1 MNLVQMSISGALLIL
16 AVVLIRLAAL
26 RAVPKRTFLF
36 LWALVLVR
44 LLVPF
49 PPILPLPSP
58 LSAVFSGTVTATA
71 APGDNAARPTAMPT
85 AGREPLPQSPQTAA
99 PITSAAPATHAP
111 VQPAVTAAPAVTA
124 RPRGNISGEGPGFL
138 PSPQT
143 VLAGKAALL
152 IWLLGMI
159 VTAAVFAF
167 LYGVSYG
174 RFRRALPLEG
184 PAAEGWLAAHP
195 AKRKLSLR
203 TLAGLSSP
211 LTYGILRPVIL
222 LPEGLDLREEGA
234 AFALEHEY
242 VHARRLDALWKLLL
256 ALTLSVHWFNP
267 FVWLMWFLA
276 NRDLELSCDEE
287 VLRRYET
294 DQRGDYARALLAM
307 EEKRALLPPLHS
319 GFGSGATK
327 ERILSIMKYKKATVL
342 SVSLAVVLVA
352 VLAACALGGRA
363 DKEPAPPTSAP
374 GAPGADLTVGP
385 VRWGM
390 SPEEVRRALTDT
402 KGDVGPVSADGKI
415 TLSAEFCSCPA
426 EISWCFADDGNGLF
440 LNGIEVLFT
449 DAEAFDRE
457 AVAKALEENWGA
469 RCKYGKARKYSPGV
483 DGPDIAPKEDWY
495 WRTADFSDEYGWKS
509 GVTARFLTKDGS
521 TSLLI
526 DATGRSQA
534 EGRLTTLPR
543 TEETKWEVDR
553 LMGLATRI
561 RPSAASWEYFDPE
574 YMHSDGGSEQ
584 ASVRVYTPRDRDL
597 AEKLFDPYSWLTVDY
612 RGDQFDPADASDILL
627 DGSLVPTV
635 SVFTPESI
643 FEEGWQAVFTNR
655 TNEDLTLYFPEGL
668 LAERDG
674 VWVRPRF
681 HYDGTYDYISPTLA
695 PGESYTFDCQFE
707 LRHACY
713 DLAPGRYMLTMAA
726 YQGGRQLTYGA
737 VVWITDGPAPK
748 DGEASIP
755 FESGGYTLSVPAEYA
770 ESLTVE
776 TEKMGDHWETLFTV
790 TEKASYEAGQK
801 LSPGNEDGLGWLFS
815 IARISED
822 ELGKLMMW
830 DMSGIDAFAREQSGD
845 YLLLLRPT
853 DVRFLPNGEDDEAR
867 MDQWEA
873 MQDWT
878 WASMP
883 ERFLEDNADLTPC
896 RHGGSF
902 VENALARVLYYD
914 PAEYGEADR
923 PLIRYGDGE
932 GVDPLGTSQAREDAR
947 RMLWEYSMEGAAAAK
962 DFPETG
968 ASVTL
973 TDPLG
978 IIVTFRRDSDVVRVT
993 YNGDTHQYFRL
1004 KSLLLHGN
1012 PIGTMA
1018 CGWYFDAAATLSG
1031 ETASYRNGDFTLRLP
1046 AEYASQLVVRT
1057 EWDRDYLGETLFR
1070 VSERGSRDRWAAAHD
1085 TYTADA
1091 TDGWLFSIL
1100 RVERESWARS
1110 VTGGSSGVFVFAE
1123 DSEGCCYVCSY
1134 PIWLT
1139 FQPEEGATADRESE
1153 AYRQYRTLTAAL
1165 RSFDTEQHFIS
1176 DNSLTARYFTD
1187 VQQYFLCFAI
1197 YGYED
1202 CNIRQGLE
1210 GEAFDPRRSEEALY
1224 YLKLLLWDVE
1234 YDALDSVQEPAE
1246 EPIVLELEREY
1257 SQLLSRLLFWPDSDL
1272 AALENSG
1279 GRQYY
1284 ACKARGAEYGNRA
1297 YSWAATCL
1305 EMARIGVALP
1315 PVSGRTVSYESQGL
1329 TLTIPEEYDELL
1341 IVDTEPELQ
1350 GALFRVMQRSSW
1362 ENGQKAHPGEDWGD
1376 GLLFVLR
1383 RYDEKE
1389 LLWEL
1394 RAHPTPASLVGRDRE
1409 GNYYLIGYPSDVR
1422 FVGEDPQIITPSD
1435 PGLPEWKALNFWAE
1449 GIGDAICAANADA
1462 LIPMEKAFCEL
1473 EHVLAVLL
1481 EDGAETPLPEYF
1493 RFVSPEGAVTE
1504 AADVAEKFD
1513 YARRILLEGSSFWL
1527 PEDTPPPEGRPIRL
1541 ETPGVSVN
1549 SRLLFT
1555 FWPGSDIFREECF
1568 YSENGAH
1575 SSRMLR
1581 MTLPKDGPN
1590 IGYLMVRWYGK
1601 AAADVVHHV
1610 TAEIVDYGNDTIC
1623 IKVTDPGDSRLPVGF
1638 EMYVGGSY
1646 LSEDGG
1652 SAPAFELPVGCI
1664 VEVEYRGEVVG
1675 DEFRYCGPTGGTA
1688 GYIRVVEP

>member
-71 APGDNAARPTAMPT
+71 APGDNAVRPTAMPT

-99 PITSAAPATHAP
+99 PITSAAPAAHAP

-124 RPRGNISGEGPGFL
+124 RPQGNISGEGPGFL

-152 IWLLGMI
+152 VWLLGMS

-195 AKRKLSLR
+195 TKRKLSLR

-222 LPEGLDLREEGA
+222 LPEGLDLREENA

-307 EEKRALLPPLHS
+307 EEKRSLLPPLHS

-342 SVSLAVVLVA
+342 SIALAVVLVA
-352 VLAACALGGRA
+352 VLAACALGGA
-363 DKEPAPPTSAP
+363 EKPKATPEPTAVPSIAPTAVPAPTATPAPAPT
-374 GAPGADLTVGP
+374 GAPD
-385 VRWGM
+385 
-390 SPEEVRRALTDT
+390 E
-402 KGDVGPVSADGKI
+402 SA
-415 TLSAEFCSCPA
+415 
-426 EISWCFADDGNGLF
+426 
-440 LNGIEVLFT
+440 
-449 DAEAFDRE
+449 R
-457 AVAKALEENWGA
+457 
-469 RCKYGKARKYSPGV
+469 
-483 DGPDIAPKEDWY
+483 
-495 WRTADFSDEYGWKS
+495 
-509 GVTARFLTKDGS
+509 
-521 TSLLI
+521 
-526 DATGRSQA
+526 
-534 EGRLTTLPR
+534 
-543 TEETKWEVDR
+543 
-553 LMGLATRI
+553 
-561 RPSAASWEYFDPE
+561 
-574 YMHSDGGSEQ
+574 
-584 ASVRVYTPRDRDL
+584 
-597 AEKLFDPYSWLTVDY
+597 
-612 RGDQFDPADASDILL
+612 
-627 DGSLVPTV
+627 
-635 SVFTPESI
+635 
-643 FEEGWQAVFTNR
+643 
-655 TNEDLTLYFPEGL
+655 
-668 LAERDG
+668 
-674 VWVRPRF
+674 
-681 HYDGTYDYISPTLA
+681 
-695 PGESYTFDCQFE
+695 
-707 LRHACY
+707 
-713 DLAPGRYMLTMAA
+713 
-726 YQGGRQLTYGA
+726 
-737 VVWITDGPAPK
+737 
-748 DGEASIP
+748 

-776 TEKMGDHWETLFTV
+776 TEKMTDYWETLFTV

-815 IARISED
+815 IVRIGED

-830 DMSGIDAFAREQSGD
+830 DMSGVQCFAGTETGD
-845 YLLLLRPT
+845 YLLLIQPT
-853 DVRFLPNGEDDEAR
+853 DLRFLPNGEDDEAR

-883 ERFLEDNADLTPC
+883 ERFLEDNAGLTPC

-932 GVDPLGTSQAREDAR
+932 GADPLGTSQAREDAR
-947 RMLWEYSMEGAAAAK
+947 RILWEYSMEGAVAAK

-978 IIVTFRRDSDVVRVT
+978 IVVTFREDSDVVRVT

-1012 PIGTMA
+1012 PIGSLA

-1031 ETASYRNGDFTLRLP
+1031 ETASYRNGDYTLRLP

-1110 VTGGSSGVFVFAE
+1110 VTGGSSGAFVFAE

-1153 AYRQYRTLTAAL
+1153 AYRQFRTVQTAL
-1165 RSFDTEQHFIS
+1165 SSFDTEQHFIS
-1176 DNSLTARYFTD
+1176 DNSLTARYFTG

-1202 CNIRQGLE
+1202 CIIRQGRD

-1234 YDALDSVQEPAE
+1234 YDALETAQEPAE
-1246 EPIVLELEREY
+1246 EPIVLELEHEY
-1257 SQLLSRLLFWPDSDL
+1257 SQLLSRLLFWPGSDL

-1305 EMARIGVALP
+1305 DMARTGVALP

-1341 IVDTEPELQ
+1341 IVDTEPKQ
-1350 GALFRVMQRSSW
+1350 QDALFRVLQRSSW
-1362 ENGQKAHPGEDWGD
+1362 VNGQKAHPGEDKGD

-1394 RAHPTPASLVGRDRE
+1394 RSHPTPASLVGRDRE

-1435 PGLPEWKALNFWAE
+1435 PGLPEWKALNFWAA
-1449 GIGDAICAANADA
+1449 GIGEAICAANGDA
-1462 LIPMEKAFCEL
+1462 LIPMEKAFCGL

-1481 EDGAETPLPEYF
+1481 EDGAEAPLPEYF
-1493 RFVSPEGAVTE
+1493 RFVSPEGAATE
-1504 AADVAEKFD
+1504 GADVPEKFD

-1527 PEDTPPPEGRPIRL
+1527 PEDTPAPEGRPIRL

-1555 FWPGSDIFREECF
+1555 FWPGSELFREEYF
-1568 YSENGAH
+1568 YSENGVH
-1575 SSRMLR
+1575 SSRMVR

-1590 IGYLMVRWYGK
+1590 IGYLMARWYGK
-1601 AAADVVHHV
+1601 AAEDVVHHV
-1610 TAEIVDYGNDTIC
+1610 TAEVVGYGNDTVC
-1623 IKVTDPGDSRLPVGF
+1623 IKVTDPGDSRLPIGF

-1646 LSEDGG
+1646 LSEDGEY
-1652 SAPAFELPVGCI
+1652 ALAAELPVGSI
-1664 VEVEYRGEVVG
+1664 VEVEYSGEVVA
-1675 DEFRYCGPTGGTA
+1675 DEFGYCGPTGGPA

>member
-71 APGDNAARPTAMPT
+71 APGDNAVRPTAMPT
-85 AGREPLPQSPQTAA
+85 ADREPLPQSPQTAA
-99 PITSAAPATHAP
+99 PITSAGPATHAP
-111 VQPAVTAAPAVTA
+111 VQPAATAAPAVTA
-124 RPRGNISGEGPGFL
+124 RPQGNISGEGPGFL

-152 IWLLGMI
+152 VWLLGMI

-203 TLAGLSSP
+203 TLTGLSSP

-342 SVSLAVVLVA
+342 SIALAAALVA
-352 VLAACALGGRA
+352 VLAACALGGA
-363 DKEPAPPTSAP
+363 EKPKATPEPTSVPSIAPTAAPTPTATPAPAPT
-374 GAPGADLTVGP
+374 GAPD
-385 VRWGM
+385 
-390 SPEEVRRALTDT
+390 E
-402 KGDVGPVSADGKI
+402 SA
-415 TLSAEFCSCPA
+415 
-426 EISWCFADDGNGLF
+426 
-440 LNGIEVLFT
+440 
-449 DAEAFDRE
+449 R
-457 AVAKALEENWGA
+457 
-469 RCKYGKARKYSPGV
+469 
-483 DGPDIAPKEDWY
+483 
-495 WRTADFSDEYGWKS
+495 
-509 GVTARFLTKDGS
+509 
-521 TSLLI
+521 
-526 DATGRSQA
+526 
-534 EGRLTTLPR
+534 
-543 TEETKWEVDR
+543 
-553 LMGLATRI
+553 
-561 RPSAASWEYFDPE
+561 
-574 YMHSDGGSEQ
+574 
-584 ASVRVYTPRDRDL
+584 
-597 AEKLFDPYSWLTVDY
+597 
-612 RGDQFDPADASDILL
+612 
-627 DGSLVPTV
+627 
-635 SVFTPESI
+635 
-643 FEEGWQAVFTNR
+643 
-655 TNEDLTLYFPEGL
+655 
-668 LAERDG
+668 
-674 VWVRPRF
+674 
-681 HYDGTYDYISPTLA
+681 
-695 PGESYTFDCQFE
+695 
-707 LRHACY
+707 
-713 DLAPGRYMLTMAA
+713 
-726 YQGGRQLTYGA
+726 
-737 VVWITDGPAPK
+737 
-748 DGEASIP
+748 

-801 LSPGNEDGLGWLFS
+801 LHPGEDWGDGWLFS
-815 IARISED
+815 IVRIGED

-883 ERFLEDNADLTPC
+883 ERFLEDNAGLTPC

-932 GVDPLGTSQAREDAR
+932 GVDPLGTSQAREDAHR
-947 RMLWEYSMEGAAAAK
+947 ILWEYSMEGAVAAK

-978 IIVTFRRDSDVVRVT
+978 IVVTFREDSDVVRVT

-1012 PIGTMA
+1012 PIGSMA

-1031 ETASYRNGDFTLRLP
+1031 ETASYRNGDYTLRLP

-1070 VSERGSRDRWAAAHD
+1070 VSERGSHDRWAAAHD
-1085 TYTADA
+1085 TYSADA

-1110 VTGGSSGVFVFAE
+1110 VTSSSSGVFVFAE

-1134 PIWLT
+1134 PIWQT
-1139 FQPEEGATADRESE
+1139 FQPEEGVTADRESE
-1153 AYRQYRTLTAAL
+1153 AYRQFRTVRTAL
-1165 RSFDTEQHFIS
+1165 SSFDTEQHFIS
-1176 DNSLTARYFTD
+1176 DNNLTARYFTD

-1202 CNIRQGLE
+1202 CNIRQGWD

-1234 YDALDSVQEPAE
+1234 YDALETAQEPAE

-1284 ACKARGAEYGNRA
+1284 ACRARGAEYGNRA
-1297 YSWAATCL
+1297 YSWAAACL
-1305 EMARIGVALP
+1305 DMARIGVALP

-1329 TLTIPEEYDELL
+1329 TLAIPEEYDELL
-1341 IVDTEPELQ
+1341 IVDTEPKQ
-1350 GALFRVMQRSSW
+1350 QDALFRVMQRSSW
-1362 ENGQKAHPGEDWGD
+1362 VNGQKGHPGEDWGD
-1376 GLLFVLR
+1376 GLLFVVYKVGEEGLIR
-1383 RYDEKE
+1383 
-1389 LLWEL
+1389 EL

-1435 PGLPEWKALNFWAE
+1435 PGLPEWEALNRWAA
-1449 GIGDAICAANADA
+1449 GIGDAICTANADT

-1481 EDGAETPLPEYF
+1481 EDGAEAPLPEYF
-1493 RFVSPEGAVTE
+1493 RFVSPEGAATE
-1504 AADVAEKFD
+1504 GADVAEKFD
-1513 YARRILLEGSSFWL
+1513 FARRILLEGSSRWL
-1527 PEDTPPPEGRPIRL
+1527 PEDTPAPEGRPIRL
-1541 ETPGVSVN
+1541 ETPGLSVN
-1549 SRLLFT
+1549 SRAVFT
-1555 FWPGSDIFREECF
+1555 FWPGSELFREEVF
-1568 YSENGAH
+1568 YDGSGVH
-1575 SSRMLR
+1575 TSRMLR

-1590 IGYLMVRWYGK
+1590 IGYLMARWYGK
-1601 AAADVVHHV
+1601 AAEDVVHHLTGEV
-1610 TAEIVDYGNDTIC
+1610 AGYGNDTIC
-1623 IKVTDPGDSRLPVGF
+1623 IKVTDPGDSRLPISF

-1652 SAPAFELPVGCI
+1652 TTPVFELPLGSI
-1664 VEVEYRGEVVG
+1664 VEVEYSGEVVA
-1675 DEFRYCGPTGGTA
+1675 DEFGYCGPTGGPA

>member
-85 AGREPLPQSPQTAA
+85 AGREPLPQSPQAAA

-124 RPRGNISGEGPGFL
+124 RPQGNISGEGPGFL

-256 ALTLSVHWFNP
+256 ALTLAVHWFNP

-342 SVSLAVVLVA
+342 SVSLAAALVA
-352 VLAACALGGRA
+352 VLAACALGGA
-363 DKEPAPPTSAP
+363 EKPKTIPEPT
-374 GAPGADLTVGP
+374 
-385 VRWGM
+385 
-390 SPEEVRRALTDT
+390 
-402 KGDVGPVSADGKI
+402 
-415 TLSAEFCSCPA
+415 
-426 EISWCFADDGNGLF
+426 
-440 LNGIEVLFT
+440 
-449 DAEAFDRE
+449 
-457 AVAKALEENWGA
+457 AVP
-469 RCKYGKARKYSPGV
+469 S
-483 DGPDIAPKEDWY
+483 IAP
-495 WRTADFSDEYGWKS
+495 TAAPTPTATPAHAPTAAPDES
-509 GVTARFLTKDGS
+509 AR
-521 TSLLI
+521 
-526 DATGRSQA
+526 
-534 EGRLTTLPR
+534 
-543 TEETKWEVDR
+543 
-553 LMGLATRI
+553 
-561 RPSAASWEYFDPE
+561 
-574 YMHSDGGSEQ
+574 
-584 ASVRVYTPRDRDL
+584 
-597 AEKLFDPYSWLTVDY
+597 
-612 RGDQFDPADASDILL
+612 
-627 DGSLVPTV
+627 
-635 SVFTPESI
+635 
-643 FEEGWQAVFTNR
+643 
-655 TNEDLTLYFPEGL
+655 
-668 LAERDG
+668 
-674 VWVRPRF
+674 
-681 HYDGTYDYISPTLA
+681 
-695 PGESYTFDCQFE
+695 
-707 LRHACY
+707 
-713 DLAPGRYMLTMAA
+713 
-726 YQGGRQLTYGA
+726 
-737 VVWITDGPAPK
+737 
-748 DGEASIP
+748 
-755 FESGGYTLSVPAEYA
+755 FESGGYTLSIPAEYA

-776 TEKMGDHWETLFTV
+776 TEKMGDYWETLFTV

-801 LSPGNEDGLGWLFS
+801 LHPGEDWGDGWLFS
-815 IARISED
+815 IVRIGED

-830 DMSGIDAFAREQSGD
+830 DMSGVQCFAGTETGD
-845 YLLLLRPT
+845 YLLLIQPT
-853 DVRFLPNGEDDEAR
+853 DLRFLPNGEDDEAR

-883 ERFLEDNADLTPC
+883 ERFLEDNAGLTPC
-896 RHGGSF
+896 RHGSSF

-914 PAEYGEADR
+914 PAEYREADR

-947 RMLWEYSMEGAAAAK
+947 RILWEYSMEGAVAAK

-978 IIVTFRRDSDVVRVT
+978 IVVTFREDSDVVRVT

-1031 ETASYRNGDFTLRLP
+1031 ETASYRNGDYTLRLP
-1046 AEYASQLVVRT
+1046 AEYANQLVVRT

-1110 VTGGSSGVFVFAE
+1110 VTGGSSGAFVFAE

-1139 FQPEEGATADRESE
+1139 FQPEEGATVDRESE

-1165 RSFDTEQHFIS
+1165 RSFDTEQHFVS

-1202 CNIRQGLE
+1202 CNIRQGWD

-1315 PVSGRTVSYESQGL
+1315 PVSGRTVSYQSQGL
-1329 TLTIPEEYDELL
+1329 TLAIPEEYDELL
-1341 IVDTEPELQ
+1341 IVDTEPKQ
-1350 GALFRVMQRSSW
+1350 QDALFRVLQRSSW
-1362 ENGQKAHPGEDWGD
+1362 VNGQKGHPGEDWGD
-1376 GLLFVLR
+1376 GLLFVVYKVGEEGLIR
-1383 RYDEKE
+1383 
-1389 LLWEL
+1389 EL
-1394 RAHPTPASLVGRDRE
+1394 RAHPTPASLAGRDRE

-1435 PGLPEWKALNFWAE
+1435 PGLPEWKALNRWAA
-1449 GIGDAICAANADA
+1449 GIGEAICAANGDA
-1462 LIPMEKAFCEL
+1462 LIPMEKAFCGL

-1481 EDGAETPLPEYF
+1481 EDGAEAPLPEYF

-1504 AADVAEKFD
+1504 AADVAERFD

-1527 PEDTPPPEGRPIRL
+1527 PEDTPAPEGRPIRL

-1555 FWPGSDIFREECF
+1555 FWPGSDIFREEVF
-1568 YSENGAH
+1568 YSENGVH
-1575 SSRMLR
+1575 TSRMLR

-1590 IGYLMVRWYGK
+1590 IGYLMARWYGK

-1610 TAEIVDYGNDTIC
+1610 TAEVVGYGNDTIC
-1623 IKVTDPGDSRLPVGF
+1623 IKVTDPGDSRLPIGF

-1646 LSEDGG
+1646 LSEDGEY
-1652 SAPAFELPVGCI
+1652 ALAAEIPVGSI
-1664 VEVEYRGEVVG
+1664 VEVEYSGEVVAG
-1675 DEFRYCGPTGGTA
+1675 EFGYCGPTGGPA

>member
-71 APGDNAARPTAMPT
+71 APGDNAVRPTAMPT

-143 VLAGKAALL
+143 ALAGKAALL
-152 IWLLGMI
+152 VWLLGMI

-256 ALTLSVHWFNP
+256 ALALSVHWFNP

-342 SVSLAVVLVA
+342 SIALAVVLVA
-352 VLAACALGGRA
+352 VLAACALGGA
-363 DKEPAPPTSAP
+363 EKPKATLEPTAVPSIAPTAVPTPTATPAPAPT
-374 GAPGADLTVGP
+374 GAPD
-385 VRWGM
+385 
-390 SPEEVRRALTDT
+390 E
-402 KGDVGPVSADGKI
+402 SA
-415 TLSAEFCSCPA
+415 
-426 EISWCFADDGNGLF
+426 
-440 LNGIEVLFT
+440 
-449 DAEAFDRE
+449 
-457 AVAKALEENWGA
+457 
-469 RCKYGKARKYSPGV
+469 
-483 DGPDIAPKEDWY
+483 
-495 WRTADFSDEYGWKS
+495 
-509 GVTARFLTKDGS
+509 
-521 TSLLI
+521 
-526 DATGRSQA
+526 
-534 EGRLTTLPR
+534 
-543 TEETKWEVDR
+543 
-553 LMGLATRI
+553 
-561 RPSAASWEYFDPE
+561 
-574 YMHSDGGSEQ
+574 
-584 ASVRVYTPRDRDL
+584 
-597 AEKLFDPYSWLTVDY
+597 
-612 RGDQFDPADASDILL
+612 
-627 DGSLVPTV
+627 
-635 SVFTPESI
+635 
-643 FEEGWQAVFTNR
+643 
-655 TNEDLTLYFPEGL
+655 
-668 LAERDG
+668 
-674 VWVRPRF
+674 
-681 HYDGTYDYISPTLA
+681 
-695 PGESYTFDCQFE
+695 
-707 LRHACY
+707 
-713 DLAPGRYMLTMAA
+713 
-726 YQGGRQLTYGA
+726 
-737 VVWITDGPAPK
+737 
-748 DGEASIP
+748 P
-755 FESGGYTLSVPAEYA
+755 FESGGYTLSIPAEYA
-770 ESLTVE
+770 EALTVE
-776 TEKMGDHWETLFTV
+776 TEKKGDHWEILFTV

-801 LSPGNEDGLGWLFS
+801 LHPGEDWGDGWLFS
-815 IARISED
+815 IVRIGED

-830 DMSGIDAFAREQSGD
+830 DMSGIDAFAREHSGD

-883 ERFLEDNADLTPC
+883 ERFLADNASLTPC
-896 RHGGSF
+896 RHGDSF
-902 VENALARVLYYD
+902 EENALARVLYYD

-947 RMLWEYSMEGAAAAK
+947 RILWEYSMEGAVAAK

-978 IIVTFRRDSDVVRVT
+978 IVVTFREDSDVVRVT

-1031 ETASYRNGDFTLRLP
+1031 EMASYRNGDFTLRLP

-1070 VSERGSRDRWAAAHD
+1070 VSERGSHDRWAAAHD

-1110 VTGGSSGVFVFAE
+1110 VTSSSSGVFVFAE

-1134 PIWLT
+1134 PIWQT
-1139 FQPEEGATADRESE
+1139 FQSEEGATADRESE
-1153 AYRQYRTLTAAL
+1153 ASRQYRTLTAAL

-1176 DNSLTARYFTD
+1176 DNNLTARYFTG

-1197 YGYED
+1197 YGFED
-1202 CNIRQGLE
+1202 CIIRQGLE

-1257 SQLLSRLLFWPDSDL
+1257 SPLLSRLLFWPGSDL

-1297 YSWAATCL
+1297 YIWAATCL
-1305 EMARIGVALP
+1305 DMARIGVALP

-1329 TLTIPEEYDELL
+1329 TLAIPEEYDKLL
-1341 IVDTEPELQ
+1341 IVDTEPRQ
-1350 GALFRVMQRSSW
+1350 QDALFRVLQRSSW
-1362 ENGQKAHPGEDWGD
+1362 VNGQKGHPGEDKGD
-1376 GLLFVLR
+1376 GLLFVVYKVGEEGLIR
-1383 RYDEKE
+1383 
-1389 LLWEL
+1389 EL
-1394 RAHPTPASLVGRDRE
+1394 RAHPTPASLAGRDRE

-1435 PGLPEWKALNFWAE
+1435 PGLPEWEALNRWAE
-1449 GIGDAICAANADA
+1449 GAGKAFQAANADA

-1473 EHVLAVLL
+1473 ESILAVIL
-1481 EDGAETPLPEYF
+1481 EDGAEVSLPEF
-1493 RFVSPEGAVTE
+1493 FHFVSPEGAVTE

-1513 YARRILLEGSSFWL
+1513 FARRILLEGSSCWL
-1527 PEDTPPPEGRPIRL
+1527 PEDTPAPEGRPIRL
-1541 ETPGVSVN
+1541 ETQGRSVG
-1549 SRLLFT
+1549 SRVLFT
-1555 FWPGSDIFREECF
+1555 FWPGSELFREEVF
-1568 YSENGAH
+1568 YDGIGVH
-1575 SSRMLR
+1575 SSRMVR

-1590 IGYLMVRWYGK
+1590 IGYLMARWYGK
-1601 AAADVVHHV
+1601 AAEDVVHHL
-1610 TAEIVDYGNDTIC
+1610 TAEVVGYGNDTIC
-1623 IKVTDPGDSRLPVGF
+1623 IKVTDPGDSRLPIGF

-1646 LSEDGG
+1646 LSEDGEY
-1652 SAPAFELPVGCI
+1652 ALAAELPVGSI
-1664 VEVEYRGEVVG
+1664 VEVEYSGEVVA
-1675 DEFRYCGPTGGTA
+1675 DEFGYCGPTGGPA

>member
-1 MNLVQMSISGALLIL
+1 MNLVQMSVSGALLVL

-49 PPILPLPSP
+49 PPLLPLPSLLP
-58 LSAVFSGTVTATA
+58 EGLLAPTVTAATA
-71 APGDNAARPTAMPT
+71 AQAVPSSAANAAQGEQTPRPAYTPAP
-85 AGREPLPQSPQTAA
+85 AQTAA
-99 PITSAAPATHAP
+99 PAPQASHAPTPNAPATPHGTVPGEPLRTEPGGALS
-111 VQPAVTAAPAVTA
+111 
-124 RPRGNISGEGPGFL
+124 PRMASVGR
-138 PSPQT
+138 
-143 VLAGKAALL
+143 AAL
-152 IWLLGMI
+152 IVWLLGLCI
-159 VTAAVFAF
+159 TAAVFAI
-167 LYGVSYG
+167 LYILSYR
-174 RFRRALPLEG
+174 RFRRAKPLEG
-184 PAAEGWLAAHP
+184 PAAEVWLASHTT
-195 AKRKLSLR
+195 KRKLSLR

-222 LPEGLDLREEGA
+222 LPEDMDLSEESA
-234 AFALEHEY
+234 AYALEHEY

-256 ALTLSVHWFNP
+256 AITLTVHWFNP

-287 VLRRYET
+287 VLRRFGTE
-294 DQRGDYARALLAM
+294 QRGDYARALLAM

-319 GFGSGATK
+319 GFGAGTTK

-342 SVSLAVVLVA
+342 SIALAVALVA
-352 VLAACALGGRA
+352 ALAACTLGGAERPKGTPEPTA
-363 DKEPAPPTSAP
+363 MPSITPTAAPEPTDTPTPAPAPT
-374 GAPGADLTVGP
+374 GAPD
-385 VRWGM
+385 
-390 SPEEVRRALTDT
+390 
-402 KGDVGPVSADGKI
+402 
-415 TLSAEFCSCPA
+415 EF
-426 EISWCFADDGNGLF
+426 
-440 LNGIEVLFT
+440 
-449 DAEAFDRE
+449 
-457 AVAKALEENWGA
+457 A
-469 RCKYGKARKYSPGV
+469 R
-483 DGPDIAPKEDWY
+483 
-495 WRTADFSDEYGWKS
+495 
-509 GVTARFLTKDGS
+509 
-521 TSLLI
+521 
-526 DATGRSQA
+526 
-534 EGRLTTLPR
+534 
-543 TEETKWEVDR
+543 
-553 LMGLATRI
+553 
-561 RPSAASWEYFDPE
+561 
-574 YMHSDGGSEQ
+574 
-584 ASVRVYTPRDRDL
+584 
-597 AEKLFDPYSWLTVDY
+597 
-612 RGDQFDPADASDILL
+612 
-627 DGSLVPTV
+627 
-635 SVFTPESI
+635 
-643 FEEGWQAVFTNR
+643 
-655 TNEDLTLYFPEGL
+655 
-668 LAERDG
+668 
-674 VWVRPRF
+674 
-681 HYDGTYDYISPTLA
+681 
-695 PGESYTFDCQFE
+695 
-707 LRHACY
+707 
-713 DLAPGRYMLTMAA
+713 
-726 YQGGRQLTYGA
+726 
-737 VVWITDGPAPK
+737 
-748 DGEASIP
+748 
-755 FESGGYTLSVPAEYA
+755 FESGGYTLSIPPEYA

-776 TEKMGDHWETLFTV
+776 TEKMTDHWEVLFTV

-801 LSPGNEDGLGWLFS
+801 LHPGEDWGDGWLFS

-830 DMSGIDAFAREQSGD
+830 DMSGVDAFAREQGGD

-853 DVRFLPNGEDDEAR
+853 DVRFVADGEDVEAR
-867 MDQWEA
+867 MQQWEA
-873 MQDWT
+873 MKDWT

-883 ERFLEDNADLTPC
+883 ERFLADNAGLTPS

-973 TDPLG
+973 TGPLG
-978 IIVTFRRDSDVVRVT
+978 IVVTFREDSDVVRVT
-993 YNGDTHQYFRL
+993 YNGDTHQYFLL
-1004 KSLLLHGN
+1004 KSLLLHGD

-1110 VTGGSSGVFVFAE
+1110 VTSSSSGVFVFAE

-1134 PIWLT
+1134 PIWQT
-1139 FQPEEGATADRESE
+1139 FQPEEGAAPDFESE
-1153 AYRQYRTLTAAL
+1153 AYRQFRILSTAVCQH
-1165 RSFDTEQHFIS
+1165 FDAEQHFIS
-1176 DNSLTARYFTD
+1176 DNGLTARYFTD
-1187 VQQYFLCFAI
+1187 IQQYFLCFAI

-1202 CNIRQGLE
+1202 CIIRQGLE
-1210 GEAFDPRRSEEALY
+1210 GEAFGPRRSEEALY

-1234 YDALDSVQEPAE
+1234 YDALDSAQEPAG

-1257 SQLLSRLLFWPDSDL
+1257 SQLLSRLLFWPDSNL
-1272 AALENSG
+1272 AALENSE

-1284 ACKARGAEYGNRA
+1284 TCRARGAEYGNRA
-1297 YSWAATCL
+1297 YSWAAACL
-1305 EMARIGVALP
+1305 DMARIGVALP

-1329 TLTIPEEYDELL
+1329 TLAIPEEYDELL
-1341 IVDTEPELQ
+1341 IVDTEPKQ
-1350 GALFRVMQRSSW
+1350 QDALFRVLQRSSW
-1362 ENGQKAHPGEDWGD
+1362 VNGQKGHPGEDWGD
-1376 GLLFVLR
+1376 GLLFVVYKVGEEGLIR
-1383 RYDEKE
+1383 
-1389 LLWEL
+1389 EL

-1435 PGLPEWKALNFWAE
+1435 PGLPEWEALNFWAA
-1449 GIGDAICAANADA
+1449 GIGEAICAANSDA

-1473 EHVLAVLL
+1473 EAVLAVLL
-1481 EDGAETPLPEYF
+1481 EDGAEVPLPEFF

-1513 YARRILLEGSSFWL
+1513 YARRILLEGSSCYL
-1527 PEDTPPPEGRPIRL
+1527 PEDTPAPEGRPIRL
-1541 ETPGVSVN
+1541 EVSGLHG
-1549 SRLLFT
+1549 SSLLLFT
-1555 FWPGSDIFREECF
+1555 FWPGSDLFREEAF
-1568 YSENGAH
+1568 YDGSGAH

-1590 IGYLMVRWYGK
+1590 IGYLMARWYGK
-1601 AAADVVHHV
+1601 AAEDVVHHV
-1610 TAEIVDYGNDTIC
+1610 TAEVVDYGNDTIC

-1638 EMYVGGSY
+1638 EMYIGGSY

-1652 SAPAFELPVGCI
+1652 STPAFELPLGCI
-1664 VEVEYRGEVVG
+1664 VEVEYRGEVVA
-1675 DEFRYCGPTGGTA
+1675 DEFGYCGPTGGPA
-1688 GYIRVVEP
+1688 GHIRVVEP